1 MSRNVRDVSSYG
13 NDEACLGMFGNVEEC
28 LVMFWTV

>member
-1 MSRNVRDVSSYG
+1 MPRTVRDVSSCG

-28 LVMFWTV
+28 LVTCWTV

>member
-1 MSRNVRDVSSYG
+1 MSRNVRDVSSCG

-28 LVMFWTV
+28 LVMFWEC